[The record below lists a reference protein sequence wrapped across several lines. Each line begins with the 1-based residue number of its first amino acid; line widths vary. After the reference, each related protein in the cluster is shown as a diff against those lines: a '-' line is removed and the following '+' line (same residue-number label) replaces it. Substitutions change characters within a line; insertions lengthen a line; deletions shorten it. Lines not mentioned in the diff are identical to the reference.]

1 MFRKAV
7 VSLFIAMIGLFAFS
21 GMASADPSSYP
32 APGGT
37 GDPVITAPATGEAGG
52 TVTVLGSGFAPNEAV
67 IVSIIG
73 PDGELQ
79 STLVVADAD
88 GNISIP
94 LPLVLSG
101 GYSITANGLISRKS
115 STIQV
120 LSSGMSVP
128 TSAPVSAGPTQVV
141 NGSVIVGVNNGTI
154 IVNNGII
161 FYGEGFVAGEN
172 VTINIYYYG
181 SDAVKTDT
189 VVVVADADGKVRH
202 ETTPSHAGKV
212 VYQATGDTS
221 GGSGEVVV
229 SVTGTSSDNGWAA
242 VATTTVNGQNVVA
255 VAPNGSY
262 LASTGAS
269 IAGPIAIG
277 GAALVAGLG
286 LLFFGTRGAI
296 RRKGGHLE
304 S

>member
-1 MFRKAV
+1 M
-7 VSLFIAMIGLFAFS
+7 SLFIAIIGLFAFS
-21 GMASADPSSYP
+21 GMASADPTNYP
-32 APGGT
+32 GQGDPGDPQISAPASAPAGGVATVAGT
-37 GDPVITAPATGEAGG
+37 GFDAGEVVYVVITAPDG
-52 TVTVLGSGFAPNEAV
+52 TTFAALVTAND
-67 IVSIIG
+67 
-73 PDGELQ
+73 DG
-79 STLVVADAD
+79 TLSVPV
-88 GNISIP
+88 
-94 LPLVLSG
+94 PLVLSG
-101 GYSITANGLISRKS
+101 SYSVSASGMRSGLLSQV
-115 STIQV
+115 TIQ
-120 LSSGMSVP
+120 STGS
-128 TSAPVSAGPTQVV
+128 TTPVSNGPTEVA

-172 VTINIYYYG
+172 VTINIVYYG
-181 SDAVKTDT
+181 KDAVKADT
-189 VVVVADADGKVRH
+189 IVVVADADGKIRH
-202 ETTPSHAGKV
+202 ELTPSHAGKV
-212 VYQATGDTS
+212 VVSAGGETS

-229 SVTGTSSDNGWAA
+229 TVTGTDSDSGWAA
-242 VATTTVNGQNVVA
+242 VATTTVAGKNVIA

-296 RRKGGHLE
+296 RRKGGHVQ